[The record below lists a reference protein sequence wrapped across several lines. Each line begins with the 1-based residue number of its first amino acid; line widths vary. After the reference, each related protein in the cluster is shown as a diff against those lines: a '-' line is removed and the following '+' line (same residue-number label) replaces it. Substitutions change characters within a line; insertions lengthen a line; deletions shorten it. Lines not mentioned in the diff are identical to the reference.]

1 MVEQLCLVCAHQLE
15 ESARRCPQ
23 CGRPR
28 PGALPEYMN
37 VPWQRAAT
45 YIGVIS
51 GVLFVCL
58 ILLLAANKP
67 TELSPA
73 EISQPSAAES
83 PATTESSSAPIKSS
97 AGKETPGATEG
108 GKGLVVNSWNC
119 TTERDSDYVTIRGE
133 IKNASDAS
141 IKGLWIVVTLRTA
154 DGTFVTSDDG
164 LPEYQT
170 ILPGQTSPFR
180 LLIGHNPLVRTADL
194 SFKNDDGV
202 MVEFSGARSTSCTD
216 ATGSD

>member
-1 MVEQLCLVCAHQLE
+1 MVDQLCPVCAHQFE
-15 ESARRCPQ
+15 EGSQSCPQ

-28 PGALPEYMN
+28 PGVLPEYMN

-45 YIGVIS
+45 YIGVLS

-58 ILLLAANKP
+58 LLLLAPNKA

-83 PATTESSSAPIKSS
+83 PAPIERS
-97 AGKETPGATEG
+97 AGKETPGATKG
-108 GKGLVVNSWNC
+108 GKNLVVNSWNC

-133 IKNASDAS
+133 IKNASDSS
-141 IKGLWIVVTLRTA
+141 IKGLEIVVTLRTA

-164 LPEYQT
+164 MPEYET
-170 ILPGQTSPFR
+170 ILPGQTSPFK
-180 LLIGHNPLVRTADL
+180 LLIGHNPAVRTADL
-194 SFKNDDGV
+194 LLKNDDSEL
-202 MVEFSGARSTSCTD
+202 VEFSGARSKSCTD

>member
-1 MVEQLCLVCAHQLE
+1 MVEQLCPVCAHQLE
-15 ESARRCPQ
+15 EGSRSCPQ

-28 PGALPEYMN
+28 PGVLPEYMS

-58 ILLLAANKP
+58 ILLLAPNKA
-67 TELSPA
+67 TEVSP
-73 EISQPSAAES
+73 EKVSEPSAAES
-83 PATTESSSAPIKSS
+83 SAPIESS

-119 TTERDSDYVTIRGE
+119 AREGDSDYIHVRGE
-133 IKNASDAS
+133 VKNASDS
-141 IKGLWIVVTLRTA
+141 SVNGLWIVVTLRTA
-154 DGTFVTSDDG
+154 DGTFVTSDHG

-170 ILPGQTSPFR
+170 ILPGQTSPFE
-180 LLIGHNPLVRTADL
+180 LLIGFNPAVRSADL
-194 SFKNDDGV
+194 SFKNDDSGL
-202 MVEFSGARSTSCTD
+202 VEFSGPHSKSCTG
-216 ATGSD
+216 TGPGS

>member
-1 MVEQLCLVCAHQLE
+1 MVDQLCPVCAHQLE
-15 ESARRCPQ
+15 EGSRSCPQ

-28 PGALPEYMN
+28 PGVLPEYMN

-58 ILLLAANKP
+58 ILLLAPNKA
-67 TELSPA
+67 TEVSP
-73 EISQPSAAES
+73 EKVSEPSAAES
-83 PATTESSSAPIKSS
+83 SAPIESS
-97 AGKETPGATEG
+97 AGKETPGATKG

-119 TTERDSDYVTIRGE
+119 TTDRVSDFVTIRGE
-133 IKNASDAS
+133 IKNATDSS
-141 IKGLWIVVTLRTA
+141 IKGLEIVVTLRTA

-164 LPEYQT
+164 MPDYET
-170 ILPGQTSPFR
+170 ILPGQTSPFK

-194 SFKNDDGV
+194 SLKNNASEL
-202 MVEFSGARSTSCTD
+202 VEFSGARSASCTD

>member
-1 MVEQLCLVCAHQLE
+1 MADQLCPVCAHQFE
-15 ESARRCPQ
+15 EGSRSCPQ

-28 PGALPEYMN
+28 PGVLPEYMN

-51 GVLFVCL
+51 GVLLVCL
-58 ILLLAANKP
+58 LLLMPKKA

-83 PATTESSSAPIKSS
+83 SAPIESS
-97 AGKETPGATEG
+97 AGKETPDAAKG

-119 TTERDSDYVTIRGE
+119 TTARDSSYVHVRGE
-133 IKNASDAS
+133 VKNASDS
-141 IKGLWIVVTLRTA
+141 SVNGLWIVVTLRTV
-154 DGTFVTSDDG
+154 DGTFVTSDHG

-170 ILPGQTSPFR
+170 ILPGQTSPFE
-180 LLIGHNPLVRTADL
+180 LLIGQNPAVRTADL
-194 SFKNDDGV
+194 SFKNDDGEL
-202 MVEFSGARSTSCTD
+202 VEFSGPHSISCTD

>member
-1 MVEQLCLVCAHQLE
+1 MVEQLCPVCAHQLE
-15 ESARRCPQ
+15 EGSRSCPQ

-28 PGALPEYMN
+28 PGVLPEYMS

-58 ILLLAANKP
+58 ILLLAPNKA
-67 TELSPA
+67 TEVSP
-73 EISQPSAAES
+73 EKVSEPSAAES
-83 PATTESSSAPIKSS
+83 SAPVGSS

-133 IKNASDAS
+133 VKNASDSS

-180 LLIGHNPLVRTADL
+180 LLIGHNPAVRTADL